1 MAVTSAVGFP
11 SKGIDFTKITDTSAD
26 FPSVAN
32 STYFYN
38 LADKIV
44 RYKDSTGTILEIFS
58 ASGGASGIFGI
69 SNSSG
74 VYTYYATLTLAM
86 AAAVS
91 GNTISMFANYTET
104 GAVSITLKD
113 GVNINGNGYTYTL
126 NNSGLLNAFVTP
138 TTTGVRISILN
149 LYGVRSGSTGQV
161 SDNAFIASVSGS
173 GIIDCSGSTFKNS
186 STFGCAI
193 TTTSGLEFINATC
206 IADTAY
212 GSFGCYGT
220 GSLGTNITAY
230 STSGYAI
237 RVHAAGIINNSYGY
251 SDSGIGVYGGYYA
264 TVSNC
269 TGVSNTGDG
278 INNYGNTT
286 NSTGRSNTGTGF
298 TQQGY
303 GRGTNCSGIS
313 VSGAGILNAS
323 AMSHC
328 VGISS
333 SSFGIRMAY
342 GMTYNSTAQTT
353 SGIAMWNTNGN
364 PQLYNV
370 IAINEWNNAA
380 GYGMRG
386 NGGFFPNTILNCT
399 FILANATAPYFFN
412 DAIAQAIRLRGNTYL
427 GGGAF
432 NANLTQAITTT
443 EDNQGNIYL

>member
-1 MAVTSAVGFP
+1 MAVTAVLGAP
-11 SKGIDFTKITDTSAD
+11 AGAINYTFTTDTSAD
-26 FPSVAN
+26 WPSVAN
-32 STYFYN
+32 STYFYDK
-38 LADKIV
+38 ADKLV
-44 RYKDSTGTILEIFS
+44 HFKNASGTVLEIFAAGGS
-58 ASGGASGIFGI
+58 AAGIFGI
-69 SNSSG
+69 SNTSG
-74 VYTYYATLTLAM
+74 VYTYYTTLTLAM
-86 AAAVS
+86 TAATS
-91 GNTISMFANYTET
+91 GQVIEMFANYTET

-138 TTTGVRISILN
+138 TTTGIRISILN

-161 SDNAFIASVSGS
+161 SDNAFIASVSGN
-173 GIIDCSGSTFKNS
+173 GILDCSGSTFKNS

-264 TVSNC
+264 TISNC

-278 INNYGNTT
+278 INSYGNTT

-313 VSGAGILNAS
+313 VSGAGIQNYS
-323 AMSHC
+323 AMSNC

-333 SSFGIRMAY
+333 SSYGIRMGY
-342 GMTYNSTAQTT
+342 GITYNSTAQTT

-412 DAIAQAIRLRGNTYL
+412 DAVAQAIRLRGNTYL
-427 GGGAF
+427 GGGAY
-432 NANLTQAITTT
+432 NANLTQAITAV
-443 EDNQGNIYL
+443 EDSQGNIFL